1 MDLSQILAILNS
13 MNTNGN
19 GENPT
24 QNEGNQNTNSQGT
37 AGSNAQNQNFAN
49 FSGFG
54 GNNQLIN
61 LLLPLLLSGNLGQ
74 DTILETLSKSNP
86 LFGSIANVM
95 SNSKKK
101 SNEKFKRKSNIQYVK
116 VDDYWAKH

>member
-1 MDLSQILAILNS
+1 MDLSQILGILNG
-13 MNTNGN
+13 MNMGGN
-19 GENPT
+19 GV
-24 QNEGNQNTNSQGT
+24 NQNQTAENQGLNSQGGENT
-37 AGSNAQNQNFAN
+37 SSQNQNSTN

-54 GNNQLIN
+54 GNNQLLN

-74 DTILETLSKSNP
+74 DAIFETLSKSNP
-86 LFGSIANVM
+86 LFGSIASVM

-101 SNEKFKRKSNIQYVK
+101 TNEKFQRKSNIQYVK